1 MHEVQYP
8 DYKLFPAAFEA
19 WLRAKFD
26 DPTITV
32 ECKNGHF
39 VFNLPD
45 GKELTDDDD
54 REIYRLRGRKSW
66 P

>member
-1 MHEVQYP
+1 MHEVEYT

-32 ECKNGHF
+32 E
-39 VFNLPD
+39 V
-45 GKELTDDDD
+45 
-54 REIYRLRGRKSW
+54 
-66 P
+66 